1 MFISRV
7 YRKWLSIKY
16 FKIYCSKFLNK
27 KNLSK
32 FPQWTVTQILT
43 ILLTFFKIVVRPLIT
58 KENLYLEILI
68 RHSLLCSVL
77 TLVCVFCCPVFIG
90 SWKKKKKLSLHLK
103 TTKKNSISHENH
115 DIFGKFYQPQLPISI
130 SSSNFLYIIAFMEN
144 LIFFGNFNRCSFLSG
159 NLTSL
164 FTKLNPYLVPYMRK
178 WWVTEIDLF
187 PCS

>member
-90 SWKKKKKLSLHLK
+90 SWKKKKKNLAYTWKQLK
-103 TTKKNSISHENH
+103 RTLFLMKTMTFLENFINH
-115 DIFGKFYQPQLPISI
+115 SYLLVFQAPIF
-130 SSSNFLYIIAFMEN
+130 YI
-144 LIFFGNFNRCSFLSG
+144 
-159 NLTSL
+159 
-164 FTKLNPYLVPYMRK
+164 
-178 WWVTEIDLF
+178 
-187 PCS
+187 